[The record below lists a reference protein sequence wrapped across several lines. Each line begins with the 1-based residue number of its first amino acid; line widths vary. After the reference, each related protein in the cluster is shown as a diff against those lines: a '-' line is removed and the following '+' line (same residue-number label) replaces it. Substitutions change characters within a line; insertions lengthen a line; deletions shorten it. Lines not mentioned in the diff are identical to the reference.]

1 MRKYVAEFI
10 GAFGLVF
17 TFGCTVLA
25 HAALAP
31 LAIGAVLMVLVY
43 AGGHISGA
51 HYNPAVS
58 LAAFLRG
65 ALTRKDMFPY
75 RAAQLL
81 GALIAAPLA
90 RFVINP
96 AAVAALSLSGRAVA
110 AALLAEFLF
119 TFGLAYVVLNVA
131 TSKDHPTNSFY
142 GLAIGF
148 TVFAGA
154 TAVGSVNG
162 AAFNPAV
169 AFGATLMGL
178 LSWSN
183 IWIYLLADLAGGAAA
198 AVTFRYLSPADRTAS

>member
-148 TVFAGA
+148 T
-154 TAVGSVNG
+154 S
-162 AAFNPAV
+162 
-169 AFGATLMGL
+169 
-178 LSWSN
+178 
-183 IWIYLLADLAGGAAA
+183 
-198 AVTFRYLSPADRTAS
+198 SPAPPPSAASTGPRSTRRWRSAPPLWACCRGRTSGSTCWPTWPAGRPPR